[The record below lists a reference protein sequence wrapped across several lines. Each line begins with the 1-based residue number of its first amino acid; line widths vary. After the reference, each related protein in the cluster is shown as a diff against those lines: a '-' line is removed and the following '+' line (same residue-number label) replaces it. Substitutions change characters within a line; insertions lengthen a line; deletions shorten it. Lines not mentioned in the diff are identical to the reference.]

1 MKQYQLQPTEVVLYE
16 IKKIRLK
23 GAKGNT
29 SLTLTNMNFVF
40 ETTKRKCLLKQ
51 YTTTE
56 CFAVDTVKIYKDMP
70 QVKQKGYDV
79 QIYFTNTE
87 RLVTFQS
94 KGEARKFTAKS
105 LELLTGKNTFFRGIE
120 KAKKT
125 VEAVDET
132 LGINTIG
139 VAATVAKTAVNATPA
154 GKFSRTKAVARK
166 LANGFIQT
174 KETQQITTTPSTNE
188 NLETLRM
195 LKTLLDEGAITQ
207 EEFDAKKKE
216 LFDV

>member
-23 GAKGNT
+23 GTKGNT

-40 ETTKRKCLLKQ
+40 ETTSRKCLFKQ

-56 CFAVDTVKIYKDMP
+56 CFAVDTVKIYKDVP
-70 QVKQKGYDV
+70 QVKQKGYEV

-87 RLVTFQS
+87 RLVTFPS

-105 LELLTGKNTFFRGIE
+105 LELLTGKNAFFRGIE

-154 GKFSRTKAVARK
+154 GKFTKTKAVLK
-166 LANGFIQT
+166 LANGFIQK
-174 KETQQITTTPSTNE
+174 KETQQITETPSTKD
-188 NLETLRM
+188 NLETLRT
-195 LKTLLDEGAITQ
+195 LKILLDEGAITQ
-207 EEFDAKKKE
+207 EEFDTKKKE

>member
-16 IKKIRLK
+16 IENIRLK
-23 GAKGNT
+23 GIKGNT

-40 ETTKRKCLLKQ
+40 ETTSRKYLFKQ

-56 CFAVDTVKIYKDMP
+56 CFAVDTVKIYKDAP
-70 QVKQKGYDV
+70 QVKQKGYEV

-94 KGEARKFTAKS
+94 KGEARKFTAKA
-105 LELLTGKNTFFRGIE
+105 LELLTGKNAFFRGIE

-154 GKFSRTKAVARK
+154 GKFTKTKAVLK
-166 LANGFIQT
+166 LANGFIQK
-174 KETQQITTTPSTNE
+174 KETQQITATPSTNE

-195 LKTLLDEGAITQ
+195 LKALLDEGAITQ